1 MRVRPVALAC
11 LVAACL
17 VSHVRSAQDPVRPGP
32 GITNPSVVFEQKPAY
47 TENALRAKVQGIVEV
62 EAEIKEDGTV
72 GMVRIH
78 KSLDKVFGLDL
89 EALKAA
95 RGWRFKPAT
104 KDGKPVPFV
113 VIIQLEFKLDP
124 KLRQADAEF
133 ERDAQREGTPGL
145 VMPKGT
151 WEEKPRYTAEA
162 MRQKVQGIVEV
173 QAVVGPDGKVA
184 RARVSKSLDAQY
196 GLDDAALTAAR
207 LWRFEPGTLN
217 GTAVPVLMTLKLEF
231 RLH

>member
-11 LVAACL
+11 LVAACF
-17 VSHVRSAQDPVRPGP
+17 VAHVRSQEIVRPGP
-32 GITNPSVVFEQKPAY
+32 GVSNPVVLFEQKPVY
-47 TENALRAKVQGIVEV
+47 TPDALRAKIQGTVEV
-62 EAEIKEDGTV
+62 EAVINESGLV
-72 GMVRIH
+72 GPVRIH

-89 EALKAA
+89 EALVAA
-95 RGWRFKPAT
+95 RKWRFKPAM
-104 KDGKPVPFV
+104 KDGKPVAFV
-113 VIIQLEFKLDP
+113 AIILLEFKLDP
-124 KLRQADAEF
+124 KLSQADSEFLHGAE
-133 ERDAQREGTPGL
+133 REGTPGL
-145 VMPKGT
+145 VMPKAT

-162 MRQKVQGIVEV
+162 MRQKIQGIVEI

-184 RARVSKSLDAQY
+184 RARVAKSLDAQY
-196 GLDDAALTAAR
+196 GLDDEALTAAR